1 MDIEEDSV
9 DDSFE
14 DPDYIEEKK
23 NKSDTDSDYNANRKG
38 DLRTHTESV
47 HKGKKYSCDYFA
59 TQKGSLRTHTQYV
72 HEGKKYPCEACD
84 YFATTK

>member
-38 DLRTHTESV
+38 DLRTHKQS
-47 HKGKKYSCDYFA
+47 
-59 TQKGSLRTHTQYV
+59 V
-72 HEGKKYPCEACD
+72 HEGKKPFPCSACN
-84 YFATTK
+84 YRAAQKGTLRRHEQRAHHSVITTTVI